1 MIMANCRQQTCSLS
15 STFSRNISPNQI
27 LTHLS
32 IILLFFVQFSWQ
44 QKDPLND
51 FCRRFGHQS
60 AVIDNKLYLDGG
72 LVNWN
77 PIPSNPGNYSS
88 KLSYDYTFPSRF
100 LRLHLELRNSANP
113 CPDPFL
119 LYNDL
124 SLVSSEGEPPLYA
137 NLSKNGS
144 IPDLV
149 GGTLWADSVNKRFYL
164 FGGEYYQT
172 PASDYKL
179 LSYDAIYNKWDSF
192 GAPSISISGVAW
204 GAGVSI
210 SERGEGYYFGGWTSN
225 ATTPGY
231 TGDPVATNSLLKYD
245 MDTNV
250 WTKNLGPDTML
261 RAEGVMV
268 YIPASDRGLLIY
280 FGGILQTNSSDPMVG
295 SPMSNIYIYDLA
307 SSKWY
312 TQNATGDVPEMRRRF
327 CAGATWAEDQSSYNM
342 YALTKSDLLH
352 D

>member
-1 MIMANCRQQTCSLS
+1 MTILSL
-15 STFSRNISPNQI
+15 
-27 LTHLS
+27 L
-32 IILLFFVQFSWQ
+32 
-44 QKDPLND
+44 D
-51 FCRRFGHQS
+51 FCGCT
-60 AVIDNKLYLDGG
+60 
-72 LVNWN
+72 WN
-77 PIPSNPGNYSS
+77 
-88 KLSYDYTFPSRF
+88 F
-100 LRLHLELRNSANP
+100 RNSANP

-149 GGTLWADSVNKRFYL
+149 GGTLWADNVNKRFYL

-179 LSYDAIYNKWDSF
+179 LSYDAIYNQWDSF
-192 GAPSISISGVAW
+192 GAPSISIRGVAW

-245 MDTNV
+245 MNTNV

-312 TQNATGDVPEMRRRF
+312 IQNATGDVPEMRRRF
-327 CAGATWAEDQSSYNM
+327 CAGATWAVDQSSYNM